1 MEKYIVLDLETTG
14 MNPLYSKITEIGA
27 IKVIDGTIKEE
38 FSMLVNPLTEIPE
51 QIVSLTGINDKM
63 VKDAPTIEEVLP
75 AFLEFTEGQSM
86 PIVGHNILFDYSFL
100 KYNALM
106 LGKSFERKGID
117 TLHIA
122 RKTLRGLE
130 SRSLS
135 YLCKYYNIENNSAH
149 RALSDTKATYQILN
163 ILKESYYITN
173 KELFIP
179 KPLHWKPKKENPIT
193 DKQRSYLEALLSR
206 YKLSIE
212 KSIDELTKSEA
223 SKKIDEINFQY
234 GRQA

>member
-1 MEKYIVLDLETTG
+1 MENYIVLDLETTG
-14 MNPLYSKITEIGA
+14 MNPFYSKITEIGA
-27 IKVIDGTIKEE
+27 IKVINGEIKEE

-75 AFLEFTEGQSM
+75 EFLNFTGGQNM
-86 PIVGHNILFDYSFL
+86 PIVGHNIIFDYSFI

-106 LGKSFERKGID
+106 IGKSFERKGID

-135 YLCKYYNIENNSAH
+135 YLCKHYNIENNSAH
-149 RALSDTKATYQILN
+149 RALSDTKATYEILN
-163 ILKESYYITN
+163 YLKKAYYLTN
-173 KELFIP
+173 KELFMP

-193 DKQRSYLEALLSR
+193 DKQRNYLEALLNR
-206 YKLSIE
+206 YQLSIN
-212 KSIDELTKSEA
+212 KSIEDLTKSEA

-234 GRQA
+234 GRRA